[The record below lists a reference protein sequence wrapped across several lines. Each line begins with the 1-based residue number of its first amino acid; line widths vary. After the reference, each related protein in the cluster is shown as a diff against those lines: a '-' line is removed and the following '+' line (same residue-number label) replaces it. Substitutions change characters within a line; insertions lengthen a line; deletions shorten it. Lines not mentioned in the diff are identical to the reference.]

1 MPVPPTPSPFFSSPS
16 SAVRFF
22 AFFRLHDSSFR
33 PWKSASALVLAMGL
47 GVGAASA
54 AEDYVS
60 YVNVLQGTD
69 SSHDVSTGNTIPMIA
84 RPFGMTD
91 WTIQTREDRWFF
103 DPKQK
108 VIQGVRAT
116 HQPSPWMGDYGQFTV
131 LASAE
136 GGPGMEGDVSAQT
149 RQSNFEALKLSPDKL
164 SLTLKPS
171 DVKLEMTATG
181 RSALYRFTF
190 PAGKAGRVMIEGAA
204 ESGVEIDRGKDVV
217 TGFTRS
223 NNGGVPKNFAM
234 YYAATFSAPTKRVQI
249 SEQGHIKNQKTKV
262 EGGNSGVVIDFA
274 PSKDG
279 KPLVVEMRI
288 GTSFIS
294 AQQAAWNAESEIGKR
309 NLDAVSAESRGIWN
323 RALGKI
329 EIEATPREMRT
340 FYSCFYRAQLFPREF
355 FEFDRAGKPIHYSPY
370 DGKVHPGILYTDN
383 GFWDTYRT
391 FYAFLAIVDPE
402 RLSQIL
408 QGWVQAYR
416 EGGWFPQ
423 WPSPGYRACMIGSH
437 SDAVIADAIVKKI
450 PGFDYR
456 EAFDGMLK
464 HADMDPEG
472 DPGYGRPGISGYL
485 KRGYVFN
492 GEAHA
497 SASAALDYAYDD
509 FCIAQVA
516 RALGET
522 KLAEK
527 YEKRALNYR
536 NNYDEKTDFMRG
548 RNEDGSF
555 VEPFDE
561 YFWGGPYVEGGPWQ
575 STWSVQHDPA
585 GLIKLMGGPAAFA
598 KKLDDM
604 FERPG
609 TYHTGKGGYE
619 NVIHEMVEMA
629 RLPFGQYAHSNQTA
643 HHIPYLYLAAG
654 QPGKTQ
660 HWVRRVLDE
669 AYSPDAFSG
678 DEDNGEMSAWYILSA
693 LGIYPLCPGR
703 PEYVIGSPM
712 VRSATVHLPGGKTLK
727 IEASDNAPGRDYV
740 KSLLVNGQ
748 PYDKLWIS
756 YFDLMEGPTMK
767 FDMTREP
774 SGETKSWRPDQLP
787 PSLSPYENL
796 QNPSP
801 NPTGANSGNAPPLA
815 LNDNP

>member
-1 MPVPPTPSPFFSSPS
+1 MPFPRPARVPPSPLSAVKRSILSRPHESPF
-16 SAVRFF
+16 
-22 AFFRLHDSSFR
+22 R
-33 PWKSASALVLAMGL
+33 PRKSVPALALALSL
-47 GVGAASA
+47 GVGVATA
-54 AEDYVS
+54 AEDYVRH
-60 YVNVLQGTD
+60 VNVLQGTD

-136 GGPGMEGDVSAQT
+136 GGPGMETDVSAQK
-149 RQSNFEALKLSPDKL
+149 RQSNFEALELSPDKM

-171 DVKLEMTATG
+171 NVKLEMTATG
-181 RSALYRFTF
+181 RSALFRFTF

-204 ESGVEIDRGKDVV
+204 ESGVAIDGANGVV

-234 YYAATFSAPTKRVQI
+234 HYSATFRAPIRRAQI
-249 SEQGHIKNQKTKV
+249 SEQGHIKDGRKTKV

-274 PSKDG
+274 PGKDG
-279 KPLVVEMRI
+279 KPRVVEMRL
-288 GTSFIS
+288 GTSFIG
-294 AQQAAWNAESEIGKR
+294 AEQAEWNAESEIGR
-309 NLDAVSAESRGIWN
+309 RDLDAVSAESREIWN

-329 EIEATPREMRT
+329 AIEATPRETRT

-355 FEFDRAGKPIHYSPY
+355 FEFDRAGQPIHYSPY
-370 DGKVHPGILYTDN
+370 DGKVHPGILYADN

-391 FYAFLAIVDPE
+391 FYSFLAIVDPE

-408 QGWVQAYR
+408 QGWMQAYR

-437 SDAVIADAIVKKI
+437 SDAVIADAVVKKI

-464 HADMDPEG
+464 HADMDPDG

-485 KRGYVFN
+485 KRGYVFD

-527 YEKRALNYR
+527 FEKRALNYR
-536 NNYDEKTDFMRG
+536 NNYDGETDFMRG

-585 GLIKLMGGPAAFA
+585 GLVKLMGGPEAFA
-598 KKLDDM
+598 KKLDAM

-654 QPGKTQ
+654 RPEKTQ

-669 AYSPDAFSG
+669 AYGPDAFCG
-678 DEDNGEMSAWYILSA
+678 DEDNGEMSAWYLLSA

-712 VRSATVHLPGGKTLK
+712 VRSATVQLPGGRALR
-727 IEASDNAPGRDYV
+727 IEAPGNAPGRDYV
-740 KSLLVNGQ
+740 KALSVNGR

-767 FDMTREP
+767 FEMTP
-774 SGETKSWRPDQLP
+774 TASDATKSWRPEQLP
-787 PSLSPYENL
+787 PSLSPYESPRSDSPTPVGI
-796 QNPSP
+796 NPK
-801 NPTGANSGNAPPLA
+801 NTPTP
-815 LNDNP
+815 